1 MITSP
6 RQPTSPADAS
16 LFVPDGPDRWV
27 ATEWSR
33 GPWDP
38 RHCHGGP
45 VGALLARAVE
55 LADDGIDAGT
65 GHAAGP
71 ADRSAWQI
79 ARLTVELTRPVPVG
93 RPLELHTTI
102 ERPGRRV
109 GLIAARLLDEG
120 TEVARVRSLRI
131 RRDPDAV
138 ASEVLGAAEAA
149 DPHTGRFPEPPDR
162 SRPERPSL
170 PGDDDTISFARQ
182 ACEHRFAAGGWV
194 EPGPVAVWI
203 RLLLGVVPDEAPS
216 PTQRVAAAADFGNGV
231 SSVLPWDRYLFI
243 NPDLTVHLA
252 REAQGDWIGL
262 LAHTRIG
269 SEGAGLA
276 ESALHDIH
284 GPIGRS
290 LQSLY
295 VASRD

>member
-1 MITSP
+1 MST
-6 RQPTSPADAS
+6 QPSDDAA
-16 LFVPDGPDRWV
+16 LFASDGPDRWV

-45 VGALLARAVE
+45 VSALLAHAVE
-55 LADDGIDAGT
+55 QADDAPPD
-65 GHAAGP
+65 
-71 ADRSAWQI
+71 AWQI

-93 RPLELHTTI
+93 RPLELLTEI

-109 GLIAARLLDEG
+109 GLVAARLLDDG
-120 TEVARVRSLRI
+120 TEVARARSLRI
-131 RRDPDAV
+131 RRDPAAV
-138 ASEVLGAAEAA
+138 DPTVIDGAGPASGDLVEHDHGL
-149 DPHTGRFPEPPDR
+149 PLPPDR
-162 SRPERPSL
+162 SRPERPTLSG
-170 PGDDDTISFARQ
+170 GDEISFARD
-182 ACEHRFAAGGWV
+182 ACEHRFAAGGWI

-203 RLLLGVVPDEAPS
+203 RLNVPLIAGEPLS

-243 NPDLTVHLA
+243 NPDLTIHLS
-252 REAQGDWIGL
+252 REAVGEWIGL
-262 LAHTRIG
+262 RASTRIG
-269 SEGAGLA
+269 PEGAGLA
-276 ESALHDIH
+276 QSGLHDVD

-295 VASRD
+295 VAPRP